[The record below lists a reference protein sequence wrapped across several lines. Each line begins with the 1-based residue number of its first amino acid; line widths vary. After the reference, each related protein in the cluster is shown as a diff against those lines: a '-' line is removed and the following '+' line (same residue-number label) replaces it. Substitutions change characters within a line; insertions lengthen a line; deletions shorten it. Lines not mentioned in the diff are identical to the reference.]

1 MTISRWTWFSG
12 ASPNRLLFNFALYFS
27 TPRPI
32 ESELN
37 ETERSAYLN
46 HQEVEFKSQDD
57 EKFLNEIDQTSG
69 DNETGGPLRDD
80 EENLLLDIR
89 QKHNNARPDTEPMIL
104 NQVRTHQALTFVH
117 KLSSQKHAEASKTHQ
132 KLIHWKKN
140 SGNLLENH

>member
-1 MTISRWTWFSG
+1 M
-12 ASPNRLLFNFALYFS
+12 
-27 TPRPI
+27 
-32 ESELN
+32 N

-104 NQVRTHQALTFVH
+104 NQVRTRQALTLSYR
-117 KLSSQKHAEASKTHQ
+117 LSSQKHAEASKIRQ
-132 KLIHWKKN
+132 KSIHWKK
-140 SGNLLENH
+140 ETRKIC

>member
-69 DNETGGPLRDD
+69 DNDTDD

-104 NQVRTHQALTFVH
+104 NQVRTRQALTLSYR
-117 KLSSQKHAEASKTHQ
+117 LSSQEHAEDSKIRQ
-132 KLIHWKKN
+132 KSIHWKK
-140 SGNLLENH
+140 ETRKIC

>member
-1 MTISRWTWFSG
+1 MRTC
-12 ASPNRLLFNFALYFS
+12 LLFHFALYFS

-37 ETERSAYLN
+37 ETERSAYQN

-57 EKFLNEIDQTSG
+57 KKFLNEIDQTSG
-69 DNETGGPLRDD
+69 DNETGGPLGDD

-104 NQVRTHQALTFVH
+104 NQVRT
-117 KLSSQKHAEASKTHQ
+117 THQ
-132 KLIHWKKN
+132 VQIWCTLIYHHKSMPKPVKLVKN
-140 SGNLLENH
+140 SSIKKTLGNL

>member
-1 MTISRWTWFSG
+1 M
-12 ASPNRLLFNFALYFS
+12 
-27 TPRPI
+27 
-32 ESELN
+32 N

-132 KLIHWKKN
+132 KLIHWKKLGK
-140 SGNLLENH
+140 SARKSLKVSF